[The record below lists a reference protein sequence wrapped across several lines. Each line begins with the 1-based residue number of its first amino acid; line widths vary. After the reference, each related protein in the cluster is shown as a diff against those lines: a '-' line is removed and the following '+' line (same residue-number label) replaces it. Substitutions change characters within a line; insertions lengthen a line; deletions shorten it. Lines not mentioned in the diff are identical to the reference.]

1 MLRVVVGFLSIVV
14 LTLVMVWFA
23 DRPGA
28 LTVTWLGYE
37 IRTSFMLGLAAIIL
51 LVAALMF
58 VLSLVRGLL
67 GMPGMVS
74 DFFRSRRQMRG
85 MEALTRGVVA
95 AGAGDAVAAARF
107 SAQANRILANEPL
120 AQLLKAQAAQLSGDQ
135 GTVRRVFDSM
145 LQDTETEALGLRG
158 LFVQARQE
166 GDLEQARAYAE
177 RAFAISPRLAWAS
190 RAVLAVQSSE
200 GNWAAVEETLEQCR
214 KNKLIEAEEA
224 ARKKAVV
231 LTARAADME
240 ESMPDR
246 ALELA
251 QQAHKAAPDLVP
263 AAVIAGRLLAA
274 TGNTRKAGRLLEKT
288 WRLSPH
294 PELAEVY
301 GNAKSGASPR
311 ERLKRVLS
319 LVRKAPG
326 GVEGPIAIARAAVQ
340 AADWREARE
349 ALTPLV
355 EDRPTSRVCSL
366 MAEIEDGEFA
376 DEGRAREWLARAVHA
391 PRDPIWTADGFTSET
406 WRAYSPE
413 TGELDAF
420 VWKVP
425 VEGLTYHDAPA
436 EPAPEPREAIAA
448 AEPEEAPAAE
458 ETKAEASEPAAA
470 EDVVDVEPVPEP
482 AEAAPEPEPEPEKE
496 PDKEPEAAS
505 PEEAEPPDTKAAEK
519 PAEADGNKPA
529 KKARER
535 RRKAEDTAGEK
546 PTIFIPPRAPDDP
559 GPEPREDS
567 DRPTDM
573 FQAQF
578 A

>member
-1 MLRVVVGFLSIVV
+1 MLRVVVVFLSIVL

-23 DRPGA
+23 DRPGE
-28 LTVTWLGYE
+28 LSVSWLGYE
-37 IRTSFMLGLAAIIL
+37 IRTSFMLALGAVIL

-67 GMPGMVS
+67 GMPGMIS
-74 DFFRSRRQMRG
+74 DFFRTRRQMRG
-85 MEALTRGVVA
+85 LEALTRGVVA
-95 AGAGDAVAAARF
+95 AGAGDAVAAARY
-107 SAQANRILANEPL
+107 STQANRILTNEPL
-120 AQLLKAQAAQLSGDQ
+120 AQLLKAQAAQLSGDRA
-135 GTVRRVFDSM
+135 TVHRVFDAM

-177 RAFAISPRLAWAS
+177 RAFAISPRLAWAA

-200 GNWAAVEETLEQCR
+200 GNWTAVEQTLEQCR
-214 KNKLIEAEEA
+214 KNKLIEAAEA

-231 LTARAADME
+231 LTARAADLE
-240 ESMPDR
+240 DRTPDR

-263 AAVIAGRLLAA
+263 AAVTAGRLLAA
-274 TGNTRKAGRLLEKT
+274 TGQTRKAGRVLEKT
-288 WRLSPH
+288 WRLAPH
-294 PELAEVY
+294 PEIAQVY
-301 GNAKSGASPR
+301 AHARPGSAPR
-311 ERLKRVLS
+311 DRLKRLAA
-319 LVRKAPG
+319 LVRRAPG
-326 GVEGPIAIARAAVQ
+326 GVEGPIAVARAAVE
-340 AADWREARE
+340 AANWAEARE
-349 ALTPLV
+349 ALKPLV
-355 EDRPTSRVCSL
+355 EDRPSSRVCSL

-376 DEGRAREWLARAVHA
+376 DEGRAREWLGRAVHA

-436 EPAPEPREAIAA
+436 EPVP
-448 AEPEEAPAAE
+448 AERIAPAVAE
-458 ETKAEASEPAAA
+458 EEP
-470 EDVVDVEPVPEP
+470 
-482 AEAAPEPEPEPEKE
+482 APEPEPAPE
-496 PDKEPEAAS
+496 DAGEPEAETADHEVIEAV
-505 PEEAEPPDTKAAEK
+505 PEAAEVIEEQPPAEAEEDAEPPPPEAAGDDGAEPK
-519 PAEADGNKPA
+519 PKP
-529 KKARER
+529 KER
-535 RRKAEDTAGEK
+535 RRKAADADGEK
-546 PTIFIPPRAPDDP
+546 PTIFVPPHAPDDP

-573 FQAQF
+573 FQAQLER
-578 A
+578 

>member
-1 MLRVVVGFLSIVV
+1 M
-14 LTLVMVWFA
+14 
-23 DRPGA
+23 
-28 LTVTWLGYE
+28 
-37 IRTSFMLGLAAIIL
+37 
-51 LVAALMF
+51 
-58 VLSLVRGLL
+58 
-67 GMPGMVS
+67 
-74 DFFRSRRQMRG
+74 
-85 MEALTRGVVA
+85 
-95 AGAGDAVAAARF
+95 
-107 SAQANRILANEPL
+107 
-120 AQLLKAQAAQLSGDQ
+120 
-135 GTVRRVFDSM
+135 
-145 LQDTETEALGLRG
+145 
-158 LFVQARQE
+158 
-166 GDLEQARAYAE
+166 
-177 RAFAISPRLAWAS
+177 
-190 RAVLAVQSSE
+190 
-200 GNWAAVEETLEQCR
+200 
-214 KNKLIEAEEA
+214 
-224 ARKKAVV
+224 
-231 LTARAADME
+231 
-240 ESMPDR
+240 
-246 ALELA
+246 
-251 QQAHKAAPDLVP
+251 P
-263 AAVIAGRLLAA
+263 AAVLAGRLLAA

-349 ALTPLV
+349 ALKPLA
-355 EDRPTSRVCSL
+355 EDRPSSRVCAL

-448 AEPEEAPAAE
+448 AEPEETAATEEAKAE
-458 ETKAEASEPAAA
+458 ESDPSPDDVVEVEALPAKAE
-470 EDVVDVEPVPEP
+470 
-482 AEAAPEPEPEPEKE
+482 PEPEPEPEKE
-496 PDKEPEAAS
+496 PDKEPEPAQA
-505 PEEAEPPDTKAAEK
+505 EDAEPPEPKAAEK
-519 PAEADGNKPA
+519 PPEADGSKPA

-535 RRKAEDTAGEK
+535 RRKSEEGAGEK
-546 PTIFIPPRAPDDP
+546 PTIFVPPRAPDDP

>member
-1 MLRVVVGFLSIVV
+1 MLRVVVGFLSIVL

-37 IRTSFMLGLAAIIL
+37 IRTSFMLGLMAIFL
-51 LVAALMF
+51 LVAGLMF
-58 VLSLVRGLL
+58 ILSVVRGLL

-74 DFFRSRRQMRG
+74 DFFRTRRQMRG
-85 MEALTRGVVA
+85 LEALTKGVVA
-95 AGAGDAVAAARF
+95 AGAGDAVAAARY
-107 SAQANRILANEPL
+107 SAQANRILTNEPL
-120 AQLLKAQAAQLSGDQ
+120 AQLLKAQAAQLSGDRA
-135 GTVRRVFDSM
+135 TVHRVFDSM

-177 RAFAISPRLAWAS
+177 RAFEISPRLSWAS

-294 PELAEVY
+294 PEIAEVY
-301 GNAKSGASPR
+301 GNAKSGAAPR
-311 ERLKRVLS
+311 ERLKRVLA

-326 GVEGPIAIARAAVQ
+326 GAEGPIAVATAAVQ
-340 AADWREARE
+340 AADWAEARE
-349 ALTPLV
+349 ALKPLA
-355 EDRPTSRVCSL
+355 EDRPSSRVCSL

-436 EPAPEPREAIAA
+436 EPAPDAPESIAA
-448 AEPEEAPAAE
+448 IPEATAEPEE
-458 ETKAEASEPAAA
+458 TAEAEAEPSP
-470 EDVVDVEPVPEP
+470 EDVVEVKALP
-482 AEAAPEPEPEPEKE
+482 AEAEPEADPEHE
-496 PDKEPEAAS
+496 PDTEAAKEPETAA
-505 PEEAEPPDTKAAEK
+505 PEEAEPPD
-519 PAEADGNKPA
+519 AEAADGDGDKPA

-535 RRKAEDTAGEK
+535 RRKAEDGDGEK

>member
-1 MLRVVVGFLSIVV
+1 MLRVVVGFLSIVL

-37 IRTSFMLGLAAIIL
+37 IRTSFMLGLMAIFL
-51 LVAALMF
+51 LVAGLMF
-58 VLSLVRGLL
+58 ILSVVRGLL

-74 DFFRSRRQMRG
+74 DFFRTRRQMRG
-85 MEALTRGVVA
+85 LEALTKGVVA
-95 AGAGDAVAAARF
+95 AGAGDAVAAARY
-107 SAQANRILANEPL
+107 SAQANRILTNEPL
-120 AQLLKAQAAQLSGDQ
+120 AQLLKAQAAQLSGDRA
-135 GTVRRVFDSM
+135 TVHRVFDSM

-177 RAFAISPRLAWAS
+177 RAFEISPRLSWAS

-294 PELAEVY
+294 PEIAEVY
-301 GNAKSGASPR
+301 GNAKSGAAPR
-311 ERLKRVLS
+311 ERLKRVLA

-326 GVEGPIAIARAAVQ
+326 GVEGPIAVATAAVQ
-340 AADWREARE
+340 AADWAEARE
-349 ALTPLV
+349 ALKPLT
-355 EDRPTSRVCSL
+355 EDRPSSRVCSL

-436 EPAPEPREAIAA
+436 EPAPDAPESIAA
-448 AEPEEAPAAE
+448 IPEATAEPEETEEAE
-458 ETKAEASEPAAA
+458 TEPAA
-470 EDVVDVEPVPEP
+470 EDVVDVRALPAEVEPEADPEP
-482 AEAAPEPEPEPEKE
+482 DTEPAKEPETAAPE
-496 PDKEPEAAS
+496 EAK
-505 PEEAEPPDTKAAEK
+505 PPDADASD
-519 PAEADGNKPA
+519 ADGNKPA

-535 RRKAEDTAGEK
+535 RRKAEDGDGEK

>member
-1 MLRVVVGFLSIVV
+1 M
-14 LTLVMVWFA
+14 
-23 DRPGA
+23 
-28 LTVTWLGYE
+28 
-37 IRTSFMLGLAAIIL
+37 
-51 LVAALMF
+51 
-58 VLSLVRGLL
+58 
-67 GMPGMVS
+67 
-74 DFFRSRRQMRG
+74 
-85 MEALTRGVVA
+85 
-95 AGAGDAVAAARF
+95 
-107 SAQANRILANEPL
+107 
-120 AQLLKAQAAQLSGDQ
+120 
-135 GTVRRVFDSM
+135 
-145 LQDTETEALGLRG
+145 
-158 LFVQARQE
+158 
-166 GDLEQARAYAE
+166 
-177 RAFAISPRLAWAS
+177 
-190 RAVLAVQSSE
+190 QSSE

-231 LTARAADME
+231 LTARAADLE
-240 ESMPDR
+240 ESAPDR

-263 AAVIAGRLLAA
+263 AAVLAGRLLAA

-311 ERLKRVLS
+311 ERLKRILS

-326 GVEGPIAIARAAVQ
+326 GVEGPIAIARAAVE
-340 AADWREARE
+340 AANWHEARE
-349 ALTPLV
+349 ALKPLV
-355 EDRPTSRVCSL
+355 EDRPSSRVCAL

-436 EPAPEPREAIAA
+436 DPEPEPRDAIAA
-448 AEPEEAPAAE
+448 APEEAQ
-458 ETKAEASEPAAA
+458 ETKAEAGEEAKAEADEPEAAT
-470 EDVVDVEPVPEP
+470 DVVDVEADPVP
-482 AEAAPEPEPEPEKE
+482 AVAAPEPEPEPQPEE
-496 PDKEPEAAS
+496 TPDKKPEAATS
-505 PEEAEPPDTKAAEK
+505 EDAEPPEPKAAEK
-519 PAEADGNKPA
+519 EAKGDGSKPA

-535 RRKAEDTAGEK
+535 RRKSEEGAGEK